1 MKRLLFLSFTFLILL
16 TFSAYSQDFR
26 SLAVFDWTV
35 NGDSIE
41 IEITVPV
48 IDGIPTITGTAEVGN
63 TLTAHAAD
71 VSGGQ
76 IVTTWQWE
84 RDGVEISGATGNT
97 YLLTTD
103 DYGVDITV
111 VQTATNSEGSDTA
124 ESNATTVA
132 ALTAPV
138 ITGVPTISGTP
149 QVGSTLTVSPA
160 SVTGDL
166 VTTTYQWERDGSEI
180 SGATNTT
187 YELVADDAGT
197 DITVV
202 QTSTNAAGSDEA
214 ESDPLTIELQY
225 VAIPTADVSGTSATL
240 TYSNP
245 GTIANST
252 GGDTQNKILSG
263 AWTQAHA
270 NTLTGSLSTYRK
282 ISNADGDVVLGSVA
296 GSATFDISTS
306 SSDYFEL
313 NGKSASA
320 PLYFVAN
327 GNTPLAAVQL
337 NAWSAGPN
345 ARITNIVNTGGG
357 YAVFANSAGT
367 LSGGDATT
375 PPTSSANYG
384 KLELSFIRSFGPVD
398 NTNFR
403 EHFYLGRTE
412 TNNGAIHSDLTVSN
426 CFGYNVDGDAIQIA
440 WSPST
445 HIYNCTFVT
454 AGQDGVANESSFD
467 AQDSFFQF
475 MNSAGSIENN
485 IAMDAPQAFRISA
498 WDLIIRNNY
507 VQWTGD
513 DIDDAIQILDLDG
526 NYSVGN
532 RIVTAP
538 KRIII
543 ENNDF
548 VATNW
553 TGALIQMLDNNV
565 DVIVRNNRIEGPTSL
580 FDDDR
585 SGTVVGQL
593 IDGGGNTFVES
604 GTIPTPVVSNVTATS
619 FSTHG
624 LNSEPTHHALGRGYR
639 AILPDLEIASAE
651 TLDAITGVINGTDF
665 ATLEAD
671 YLPQI
676 GVVTC
681 DNGLEVTVEIDWQEG
696 DYDGDVADT
705 YTLSGTPT
713 NLPSYV
719 SNTSNISFSVDVTV
733 QEGDIERTVLIS
745 LKGTGSSAYVGTG
758 NWNHVGQDFA
768 TGAQTI
774 TGDNSSS
781 TLASLRD
788 TDGNLTGYG
797 VSIVTQFQGTNIDGV
812 TGGTYP
818 DNAQVSRW
826 LNPGASGSRTFT
838 ITGLNNSIT
847 YTVKIYSSMSNA
859 IGGSAVVDLTVSGS
873 SGGGTETGWNVKGNV
888 SDVKTFTVVP
898 SSGVIT
904 IAVTKNS
911 GQAPINIV
919 ELNWTE

>member
-1 MKRLLFLSFTFLILL
+1 MNNLI
-16 TFSAYSQDFR
+16 
-26 SLAVFDWTV
+26 
-35 NGDSIE
+35 
-41 IEITVPV
+41 
-48 IDGIPTITGTAEVGN
+48 GILIGIASSRPTI
-63 TLTAHAAD
+63 
-71 VSGGQ
+71 
-76 IVTTWQWE
+76 
-84 RDGVEISGATGNT
+84 ISGLT
-97 YLLTTD
+97 YAS
-103 DYGVDITV
+103 I
-111 VQTATNSEGSDTA
+111 
-124 ESNATTVA
+124 
-132 ALTAPV
+132 
-138 ITGVPTISGTP
+138 
-149 QVGSTLTVSPA
+149 PA
-160 SVTGDL
+160 
-166 VTTTYQWERDGSEI
+166 
-180 SGATNTT
+180 
-187 YELVADDAGT
+187 
-197 DITVV
+197 
-202 QTSTNAAGSDEA
+202 
-214 ESDPLTIELQY
+214 
-225 VAIPTADVSGTSATL
+225 ADVSGTSATL

-270 NTLTGSLSTYRK
+270 NTLTGSSGSYRK
-282 ISNADGDVVLGSVA
+282 ISNEDGDVVLGSVA
-296 GSATFDISTS
+296 GSAIFDISTS

-313 NGKSASA
+313 NGKSPSE
-320 PLYFVAN
+320 PLYFTAN

-345 ARITNIVNTGGG
+345 ARIRNIVNTGGG

-412 TNNGAIHSDLTVSN
+412 TNNGAIHTDLTVEN

-440 WSPST
+440 WSPSA

-454 AGQDGVANESSFD
+454 AGQDGVANEASFD

-513 DIDDAIQILDLDG
+513 DIDDAIQILDLAS

-532 RIVTAP
+532 RIVPTP

-543 ENNDF
+543 ENNTF

-553 TGALIQMLDNNV
+553 TGPLIQMLDSKV
-565 DVIVRNNRIEGPTSL
+565 DVIVRNNLIYGATSL
-580 FDDDR
+580 FEDQR
-585 SGTVVGQL
+585 SGTVTGQL
-593 IDGGGNTFVES
+593 IDGGGNVFTNDMDDIAVP
-604 GTIPTPVVSNVTATS
+604 IVSNVDPDDPEN
-619 FSTHG
+619 HG
-624 LNSEPTHHALGRGYR
+624 LNTEPTNHALGRGYR
-639 AILPDLEIASAE
+639 AILPDLEIASTE

-696 DYDGDVADT
+696 SYDGDVADT

-719 SNTSNISFSVDVTV
+719 NNTSAISFSVDVTV

-745 LKGTGSSAYVGTG
+745 LKGTGSTAYVTTG

-797 VSIVTQFQGTNIDGV
+797 VSIVTQFQGTNLDGV

-826 LNPGASGSRTFT
+826 LNPGGSGSRTFT
-838 ITGLNNSIT
+838 LTGLNNSIT

-859 IGGSAVVDLTVSGS
+859 IGGSAVVDITVSGS

-911 GQAPINIV
+911 GQAPINVV